1 MEQINRPRGDA
12 DEITSQQHA
21 ELEQPAV
28 RTELPVPR
36 YQAEVPGQ
44 RPPVTFAEAE
54 AHNPFA
60 LLTELH
66 DHAMALRLHEKPPT
80 FHLTELALSAAVVA
94 WWSRWQPISMHRAF
108 LSGAS
113 LTEVAASVGTTEAEV
128 YQRWERWAER
138 QSELTINGRTPV
150 EPNQI
155 AKIRERLGFVARAS
169 LDDLTLD

>member
-1 MEQINRPRGDA
+1 MEQINQPRGDA
-12 DEITSQQHA
+12 DEISSQQYT

-28 RTELPVPR
+28 RTDVPVPI
-36 YQAEVPGQ
+36 YQAEAPGQ
-44 RPPVTFAEAE
+44 RPPVTFTEAE

-108 LSGAS
+108 LAGAS
-113 LTEVAASVGTTEAEV
+113 LGEVAAAVGTTEDEV
-128 YQRWERWAER
+128 YRQWEAWAEQ
-138 QSELTINGRTPV
+138 QSKLVIAGRRGV
-150 EPNQI
+150 EPNE
-155 AKIRERLGFVARAS
+155 AAAIRKRLSGP
-169 LDDLTLD
+169 LC